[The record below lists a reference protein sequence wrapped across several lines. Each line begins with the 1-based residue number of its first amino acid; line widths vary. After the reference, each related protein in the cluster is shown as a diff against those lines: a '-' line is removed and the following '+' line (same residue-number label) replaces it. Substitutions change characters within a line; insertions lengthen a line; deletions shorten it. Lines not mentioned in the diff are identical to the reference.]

1 MPEHPESFPVNALV
15 PIPGTPMENNEP
27 VSVHNLIRTIA
38 TARIVLPTTIIRLAA
53 GRQTLSE
60 SKQAMCFL
68 SGANAVFTG
77 EKMLTTPCT
86 SCLLLLFVTILT
98 WTRDSFY
105 VCRFAGS
112 PWDEVSY
119 TTSPSLSVS
128 LVSDILYLRRTK
140 P

>member
-38 TARIVLPTTIIRLAA
+38 TARITMPTTIIRLAA

-60 SKQAMCFL
+60 SVQAMCFL

-77 EKMLTTPCT
+77 EKMLTTPCMSI
-86 SCLLLLFVTILT
+86 SCLPVK
-98 WTRDSFY
+98 R
-105 VCRFAGS
+105 CKG
-112 PWDEVSY
+112 
-119 TTSPSLSVS
+119 
-128 LVSDILYLRRTK
+128 
-140 P
+140 